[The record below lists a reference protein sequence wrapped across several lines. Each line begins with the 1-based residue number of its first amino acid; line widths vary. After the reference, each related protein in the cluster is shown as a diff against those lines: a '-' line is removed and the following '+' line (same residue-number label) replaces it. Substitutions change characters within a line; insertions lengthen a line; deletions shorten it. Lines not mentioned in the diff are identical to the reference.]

1 MKYQKQ
7 YFKFEQQ
14 LVAEHGDKV
23 ALWVSYGGECV
34 AYGWKHDSNGQPRP
48 FGQMAELIHMP
59 PRVPKH
65 PRVLRDHP
73 GMLRVSV
80 QPEDFDAM
88 RATLVQAGW
97 VVHCV
102 DAARLLEMKFN

>member
-1 MKYQKQ
+1 MKYQEQ
-7 YFKFEQQ
+7 YLQLEHQ

-23 ALWVSYGGECV
+23 SLWVSYGNECV
-34 AYGWKHDSNGQPRP
+34 AYGWLLDSNGQLQQ
-48 FGQMAELIHMP
+48 FGQMAKVIHVP
-59 PRVPKH
+59 PMVPKH
-65 PRVLRDHP
+65 PGVLRDHP

-80 QPEDFDAM
+80 HPDDFDAK

-102 DAARLLEMKFN
+102 DAARLLGMKFN